1 MTNRKELIGVVKD
14 RKLDKVK
21 NRKSEHYGNQY
32 WRLAVNI
39 ENEEIKEIL
48 VFKEWLEQE
57 TIWQEIE
64 QRKYL
69 DRRYLFKVQRKP
81 GAGQFFRLID
91 WEIIKDYSA
100 KQILKANGKKK

>member
-1 MTNRKELIGVVKD
+1 MANHKELIGVIKD
-14 RKLDKVK
+14 RKLDQVRNK
-21 NRKSEHYGNQY
+21 KSKHLGNQY
-32 WRLAVNI
+32 WRLTVNI

-64 QRKYL
+64 QLNYL
-69 DRRYLFKVQRKP
+69 DKRYLFKVQRKP

-91 WEIIKDYSA
+91 WKLLDYE
-100 KQILKANGKKK
+100 KK